1 MISCG
6 RASRE
11 DLPAMS
17 EEIRRTDFLEIAG
30 DRRRALSPSRARR
43 VPRAAQI
50 QRRQRL
56 VQAMKFLLP
65 MLALGLL
72 GLMLF
77 WQDIEGGN
85 SRLSFRRGPALVP
98 EALQLVAPRFQGVDE
113 VNRPYTV
120 TARVARQR
128 GQEEVVLL
136 DLPRADILLT
146 DGAWIYV
153 ESDRGRY
160 DKPAQHLDLE
170 GDVRIYHD
178 TGLLFR
184 TEAAAVQVDAGSAQ
198 SDRPTKAQGSFGTIE
213 SEGFEMHDR
222 GAVMI
227 FTGRARAILEG
238 RQQ

>member
-1 MISCG
+1 
-6 RASRE
+6 
-11 DLPAMS
+11 MS
-17 EEIRRTDFLEIAG
+17 EEFKRTDFLDLPG
-30 DRRRALSPSRARR
+30 DRRRALTPSRARR

-65 MLALGLL
+65 MLAAGVL

-77 WQDIEGGN
+77 WQEIEGN
-85 SRLSFRRGPALVP
+85 HSRLSFRRGPTLVP

-113 VNRPYTV
+113 LNRPYTV
-120 TARVARQR
+120 TARLARQP

-136 DLPRADILLT
+136 ELPRADILLT
-146 DGAWIYV
+146 DGAWIYA
-153 ESDRGRY
+153 ESERGRY

-178 TGLLFR
+178 NGTLFR
-184 TEAAAVQVDAGSAQ
+184 TEAAAVQVNAGSAHGE
-198 SDRPTKAQGSFGTIE
+198 RPTKAQGSFGTIE
-213 SEGFEMHDR
+213 SEGFELLDR
-222 GAVMI
+222 GAVMV

>member
-1 MISCG
+1 
-6 RASRE
+6 
-11 DLPAMS
+11 MS
-17 EEIRRTDFLEIAG
+17 EGFRRTDFREAPG
-30 DRRRALSPSRARR
+30 ERRRALTPSRARR

-56 VQAMKFLLP
+56 VQAMKLLLP
-65 MLALGLL
+65 LLAAGVL

-77 WQDIEGGN
+77 WQEIEGSN

-98 EALQLVAPRFQGVDE
+98 EALQLVEPRFQGVDE
-113 VNRPYTV
+113 LNRPYTV
-120 TARVARQR
+120 TARLARQR

-136 DLPRADILLT
+136 ESPRADILLSE
-146 DGAWIYV
+146 GAWIYA

-160 DKPAQHLDLE
+160 DKPAQLLDLE

-178 TGLLFR
+178 NGTLFR
-184 TEAAAVQVDAGSAQ
+184 TEAAAVQVEAGSAQ
-198 SDRPTKAQGSFGTIE
+198 GDRPTKAQGSFGTIE
-213 SEGFEMHDR
+213 SEGFELLDR
-222 GAVMI
+222 GAVMV